1 MTGLS
6 INVTTII
13 LTVAFALFAFV
24 FAFLI
29 SSLVSKDK
37 IASDKRLE
45 ELKKNEGDS
54 ENYSLAKHE
63 SRMKKRNRE
72 KKKQGG
78 FFEKFGS
85 ALYHLAFGNCCSGV
99 AYCFVFAKLRYCA
112 CGFNCLPF
120 SSYAF
125 NQNEAKEKG

>member
-78 FFEKFGS
+78 FFEKFE
-85 ALYHLAFGNCCSGV
+85 
-99 AYCFVFAKLRYCA
+99 
-112 CGFNCLPF
+112 PF
-120 SSYAF
+120 KFFEIVTSSTL
-125 NQNEAKEKG
+125 